1 MVMND
6 DVVVIKPIEKTCRPP
21 STLQIALKSSES
33 VESIPHHWDLV

>member
-6 DVVVIKPIEKTCRPP
+6 VVVIEPIEKTCRPL

-33 VESIPHHWDLV
+33 VESIPHHRDLV